1 MAMQQNSKIL
11 LSDLQSW
18 YSDFNTFISNFAQG
32 VIATLNVPQT
42 NKKAEASDINNLDA
56 KITAFQQDE
65 YLGTQASW
73 WVNANVTVGDLITP
87 LSGLSTTINNFS
99 QVICRNLATNNKG
112 QNTNRCD
119 ANGNHGEC
127 CNANSTN
134 ANCCNT
140 NSTNANCCNT
150 NSTNANCCNT
160 NSTNANCCNANST
173 NGNCCNNNGNNGNC
187 CNANGNNGNY
197 CSNRVFRYYV
207 GKVWQRTGSTAR
219 PGKYYGDNYAG
230 TGVVWTPQGGTT
242 PCQNSCGTETGGTN
256 VREYQSMRSCNVTC
270 SYQTHSQG
278 CGNSNHGQGCGNGNH
293 GQGCGRG
300 NHNQGCTRGNHG
312 QGCGRGNHNQGCVRG
327 NHGEGCNRG
336 QNANSCSQGNN
347 SQTCSNT
354 TTIDITCNQATKSNT

>member
-1 MAMQQNSKIL
+1 MAMQSNSPL
-11 LSDLQSW
+11 LNSDLQSW
-18 YSDFNTFISNFAQG
+18 YTSFNDFITSSKCG
-32 VIATLNVPQT
+32 GTIAVLSVPAN

-65 YLGTQASW
+65 YLGTQVSW
-73 WVNANVTVGDLITP
+73 WPNAHVNIGDLISP
-87 LSGLSTTINNFS
+87 LPNLTTVISNFS

-112 QNTNRCD
+112 QNTNQCD
-119 ANGNHGEC
+119 ANGNHGE
-127 CNANSTN
+127 
-134 ANCCNT
+134 CCNT

-150 NSTNANCCNT
+150 NSTNSNCCNT
-160 NSTNANCCNANST
+160 NSTNANCCNT
-173 NGNCCNNNGNNGNC
+173 NGNHGNCCNTNGNNGNC
-187 CNANGNNGNY
+187 CNTNGNNGNY
-197 CSNRVFRYYV
+197 CANQVFTYYV
-207 GKVWQRTGSTAR
+207 GKVWQRNGSTAR
-219 PGKYYGDNYAG
+219 PGKYYGNNYAG

-242 PCQNSCGTETGGTN
+242 PCQNNCGTETGGTN

-278 CGNSNHGQGCGNGNH
+278 CGNSTHGQGCGNSTHGQACGNGNH

-300 NHNQGCTRGNHG
+300 NHG
-312 QGCGRGNHNQGCVRG
+312 QGCQRG

-336 QNANSCSQGNN
+336 QNTNSCSQGNN